1 MKKIKIKI
9 NPFVVLIAIFLVV
22 SFFLLRAE
30 SNPIYRFIHS
40 AQEQLEEETKKEFTK
55 NGFYLFRENTPKSLT
70 FFGGCTVNYFD
81 NYVVV
86 INDEYH
92 VYRSSCVGTF
102 YIKKGKTED
111 LKFDE
116 EKGNKFY
123 VTLDKKKYYKNESIN
138 YVKTENKFAAMNG
151 ISPNFY
157 KDLFSEITVNDS
169 KVNIRGLTFN
179 VSASGMMFDFYYNED
194 KTYTFKIFNENN
206 TLYTK
211 NVSKIENLPD
221 LKAFGTSLVL
231 VDALETATIYRYGL
245 TVLSNNGI
253 SYNIQE
259 KFPIKVNDT
268 LLTKD
273 SNIIIKYNSDENN
286 YVMLVGNDKKMCY
299 EESDSN
305 DAAYYVF
312 NINYNYLNK
321 GFDKP
326 EFIKIVYKND
336 GCKYFNE
343 VMGW

>member
-1 MKKIKIKI
+1 MRKIKIKI
-9 NPFVVLIAIFLVV
+9 NPFVVLISVFLVV

-30 SNPIYRFIHS
+30 ANPIYKFIHS
-40 AQEQLEEETKKEFTK
+40 AQEQLKEESKKEFTK
-55 NGFYLFRENTPKSLT
+55 NGFYLFRENTPKSMT

-81 NYVVV
+81 NYLVV

-102 YIKKGKTED
+102 YIKNGKTDD
-111 LKFDE
+111 LKFEE

-138 YVKTENKFAAMNG
+138 YVRTENKFAAMNG
-151 ISPNFY
+151 IAPNSY
-157 KDLFSEITVNDS
+157 KELFSEITINDS
-169 KVNIRGLTFN
+169 NVNLRGLDFN
-179 VSASGMMFDFYYNED
+179 ISSAGVMFNFYYNED
-194 KTYTFKIFNENN
+194 KTYSFQLFNDGKN
-206 TLYTK
+206 LYSK

-221 LKAFGTSLVL
+221 LKAFGTSLAL
-231 VDALETATIYRYGL
+231 VDPSETENAYHYGFS
-245 TVLSNNGI
+245 VLSNKGV
-253 SYNIQE
+253 SYNIQD

-273 SNIIIKYNSDENN
+273 SSILIKYNSDENN

-299 EESDSN
+299 EGADSN
-305 DAAYYVF
+305 DVAYYVF